1 MAESLTFALLNAERR
16 DVLPYILVIGIA
28 LISIVLFNRSRNP
41 LTAVPGPFWAKWSN
55 LWLVYHIRRGNIHRK
70 MIEVHKKYGKL
81 VRLGPNELST
91 ADIDSLKIIYGQ

>member
-16 DVLPYILVIGIA
+16 DILPHLLVIGIA
-28 LISIVLFNRSRNP
+28 IISIVLFNRFRNP

-55 LWLVYHIRRGNIHRK
+55 LWLVYHIRRGHIHRK

-81 VRLGPNELST
+81 VRVGPNELST
-91 ADIDSLKIIYGQ
+91 ADIDSLKTIYGQ